1 MAQTSNRALA
11 NRAWFLGFGLYW
23 AWVYLSFNSATVVSF
38 SNGDETAITLLHI
51 VSGIA
56 GCITFIVAILN
67 HERLER
73 AGRSVTILW
82 TAATVTAFG
91 SMFYATAVIDNA
103 VASLLLGAILPGL
116 ATPLL
121 ALGWGVLFCTLD
133 ARMAASLTAGS
144 FMLSGMLYGAI
155 SLIPAPLSGVIVAFL
170 PLASVFM
177 MAMCPNRGAHPF
189 TVRAHSSQA
198 NEGHH
203 ALDELKNLI
212 CGPFSSRALAGILL
226 TMVVS
231 GGLRTYTGAEAPA
244 VYHDPFI
251 VSASTFAIAAIF
263 LIYSLFLPHTSL
275 KLGPLYRTAAPL
287 FALGVAALTVFNEP
301 DSATAYFAASAGS
314 MFIDMLTW
322 VLLIEIARSSRL
334 SALLIFAVGRCAIHA
349 GMAIGEIAALAFPAM
364 MVAFCVSS
372 IVILIV
378 VSGFMFSDRDA
389 ALVFEPVE
397 EGEIAPIAA
406 EAVEEGAQA
415 PAPTMDE
422 RTAAVAERFG
432 LTARETEVFTLWATG
447 HGAKSIE
454 EKLVLSSATVRT
466 HIRHIYEKLDVHS
479 RAELIDLLENN

>member
-1 MAQTSNRALA
+1 
-11 NRAWFLGFGLYW
+11 
-23 AWVYLSFNSATVVSF
+23 
-38 SNGDETAITLLHI
+38 
-51 VSGIA
+51 
-56 GCITFIVAILN
+56 
-67 HERLER
+67 
-73 AGRSVTILW
+73 
-82 TAATVTAFG
+82 
-91 SMFYATAVIDNA
+91 
-103 VASLLLGAILPGL
+103 
-116 ATPLL
+116 
-121 ALGWGVLFCTLD
+121 
-133 ARMAASLTAGS
+133 
-144 FMLSGMLYGAI
+144 MLYGLI

-170 PLASVFM
+170 PLLSVCM
-177 MAMCPNRGAHPF
+177 MAMCPNRGPHPF
-189 TVRAHSSQA
+189 TLRSHAAKSP
-198 NEGHH
+198 EGVN
-203 ALDELKNLI
+203 AFRDIKDLL

-251 VSASTFAIAAIF
+251 VAASTFAIAAIF
-263 LIYSLFLPHTSL
+263 LVYSLFLPHTSF

-334 SALLIFAVGRCAIHA
+334 SALLIFAVGRCAIHT
-349 GMAIGEIAALAFPAM
+349 GMALGEIAALAFPSM

-378 VSGFMFSDRDA
+378 IAGFMFSDRDN

-397 EGEIAPIAA
+397 EGELDVEACEPNA
-406 EAVEEGAQA
+406 EK

-422 RTAAVAERFG
+422 RIAAVAEKFG
-432 LTARETEVFTLWATG
+432 LTARETEVFMLWATG

-479 RAELIDLLENN
+479 RAELIELLESR

>member
-1 MAQTSNRALA
+1 MSQSRAP
-11 NRAWFLGFGLYW
+11 
-23 AWVYLSFNSATVVSF
+23 S
-38 SNGDETAITLLHI
+38 IH
-51 VSGIA
+51 
-56 GCITFIVAILN
+56 
-67 HERLER
+67 
-73 AGRSVTILW
+73 
-82 TAATVTAFG
+82 
-91 SMFYATAVIDNA
+91 
-103 VASLLLGAILPGL
+103 ASLACGKSPENVNAFRDIKDLL
-116 ATPLL
+116 
-121 ALGWGVLFCTLD
+121 
-133 ARMAASLTAGS
+133 
-144 FMLSGMLYGAI
+144 
-155 SLIPAPLSGVIVAFL
+155 
-170 PLASVFM
+170 
-177 MAMCPNRGAHPF
+177 
-189 TVRAHSSQA
+189 
-198 NEGHH
+198 
-203 ALDELKNLI
+203 

-251 VSASTFAIAAIF
+251 VAASTLAIAAIF
-263 LIYSLFLPHTSL
+263 LVYSLFLPHTSF

-322 VLLIEIARSSRL
+322 VLLVEIARSSRL
-334 SALLIFAVGRCAIHA
+334 SALLIFAVGRCAIHT
-349 GMAIGEIAALAFPAM
+349 GMALGEIAALAFPSM

-378 VSGFMFSDRDA
+378 IAGFMFSDRDN

-397 EGEIAPIAA
+397 EGELDVEACEPNA
-406 EAVEEGAQA
+406 EK

-422 RTAAVAERFG
+422 RIAAVAEKFG

-479 RAELIDLLENN
+479 RAELIELLESP